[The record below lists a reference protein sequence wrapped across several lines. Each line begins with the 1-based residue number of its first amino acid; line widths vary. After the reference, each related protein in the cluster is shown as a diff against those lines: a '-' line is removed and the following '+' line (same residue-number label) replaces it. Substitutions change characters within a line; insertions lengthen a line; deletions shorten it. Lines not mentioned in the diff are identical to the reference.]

1 MVRFYL
7 KSGEVAISKKRGC
20 FFSLMWAA
28 VDAIVI
34 GGSGSGK
41 TRGYIKPNLMQC
53 ESSSYPVSFVV
64 TDPKMTVSQDN
75 DWRDLMGPGVTV
87 MYNQPDG

>member
-1 MVRFYL
+1 M
-7 KSGEVAISKKRGC
+7 KSGEVVIAKKRGC

-28 VDAIVI
+28 GDAIVI

-41 TRGYIKPNLMQC
+41 TRGYVKPNLMQC

-64 TDPKMTVSQDN
+64 TDPKGTIPDESGTLLV
-75 DWRDLMGPGVTV
+75 RPGE
-87 MYNQPDG
+87 YDELHLLFSAHEGFS